1 MAHEA
6 IRDTTLIKALGDLFT
21 DLSDLVRKEVR
32 LARVE
37 MAEAV
42 SSGVQAGV
50 WMAAAGLLAFIVAL
64 LLVQAAIF
72 AIASLGL
79 ALYWACLIVA
89 AVLAAAAAGAF
100 LYGRSLVRGVTP
112 RRTLKQINRDIGT
125 AREQLR

>member
-100 LYGRSLVRGVTP
+100 LYGRSLARGVTP